1 MLEPCKLLWISL
13 AAVKAQKVHFG
24 LRDPNHYEG
33 NINQLIMVVPNR
45 GKGSNLL
52 CMKDPSHGTWK
63 IGKKL
68 VKVGRRVKKE

>member
-33 NINQLIMVVPNR
+33 NINQLIMVVPTQR
-45 GKGSNLL
+45 DRIKLAFQ
-52 CMKDPSHGTWK
+52 KDPSHGTWK
-63 IGKKL
+63 TGKKL
-68 VKVGRRVKKE
+68 LKVGRRVKKE